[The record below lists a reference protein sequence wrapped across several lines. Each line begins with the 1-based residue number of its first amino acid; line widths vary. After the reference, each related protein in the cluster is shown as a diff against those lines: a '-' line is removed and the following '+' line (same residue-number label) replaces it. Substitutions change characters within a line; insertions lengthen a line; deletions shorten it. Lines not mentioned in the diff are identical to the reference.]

1 MVKVDKQ
8 NALFITGVVI
18 ACGEPDA
25 DGDIL
30 EKEDIKKLMS
40 SYLSQ
45 KVDTNHDFLENY
57 GVRVIENYTNKEP
70 EKVADQ
76 TVPKNSWICKMMIW
90 DESLKRDIRQKRLDG
105 LSLASQ
111 PDGSSKDYKDVINKR
126 HTYNDFN
133 IDNLTPS
140 FISIVKN
147 PANGYSLEYYSYN
160 SYITKSKKENN
171 LMSDDNKDAMGDIA
185 IKLVDALLEQN
196 NNSKVIENN
205 EAVTKAMPPQGG
217 VAPQQMQQPQM
228 QQPVSLEMINSK
240 LDHLINMMGG
250 GQQTMK
256 STETDE
262 GEKTVDKSTEK
273 DESEETVDKAEEKK
287 GDVTKEPETN
297 DNSVKPDEGV
307 VGTDGKKEVEPST
320 QTEGT
325 KPVENKKKQVLKSKE
340 PVTNGDNVV
349 SNTFTKT
356 YIPEPNTTK
365 RDVYGRPIRN

>member
-30 EKEDIKKLMS
+30 EKKDIKKLMS

-57 GVRVIENYTNKEP
+57 GVRVIENYTNKNTETI
-70 EKVADQ
+70 ADQ
-76 TVPKNSWICKMMIW
+76 EVPPNSWICKMMIW
-90 DESLKRDIRQKRLDG
+90 DEQLKRDIRQKRLTG

-111 PDGSSKDYKDVINKR
+111 PDGNSNDFKDVINKR

-147 PANGYSLEYYSYN
+147 PANGYDLEYYSYD
-160 SYITKSKKENN
+160 SYITKSKKENK
-171 LMSDDNKDAMGDIA
+171 LMSDDNNAIGNIA
-185 IKLVDALLEQN
+185 VKLVDALLEQN
-196 NNSKVIENN
+196 NDKIIEND
-205 EAVTKAMPPQGG
+205 AVVKAMPPQGG

-228 QQPVSLEMINSK
+228 QQPVSLEMIDNK
-240 LDHLINMMGG
+240 LDHIISMLGG

-256 STETDE
+256 STEKHE
-262 GEKTVDKSTEK
+262 EEETVDKSTQK
-273 DESEETVDKAEEKK
+273 DEGEETIDKAEEKK
-287 GDVTKEPETN
+287 DDKTKEPETN
-297 DNSVKPDEGV
+297 DSS
-307 VGTDGKKEVEPST
+307 VGTDEGIVTRDGKAEVEPST

-325 KPVENKKKQVLKSKE
+325 KPVENKKKQVLKNATN
-340 PVTNGDNVV
+340 PLTNGDNVV
-349 SNTFTKT
+349 SDTYRKQ
-356 YIPEPNTTK
+356 YIPEPKVNQ
-365 RDVYGRPIRN
+365 RDLYGRPIRG